1 MTDPGLPP
9 ICLNVSQGTWN
20 QICAVSRAV
29 DEVGLH
35 SIGVPDTPMVER
47 DVYLSCA
54 AAALNTS
61 RCKIV
66 TAVTNPVTRHPSLAA
81 AALLQLEELAPGR
94 VICGIATGNSA
105 VWGVGL
111 KPARISE
118 LREYILAV
126 KALLKGEPASWRGR
140 RFSQSWRE
148 FTPFDVPVYV
158 ACAGPK
164 SIRMASQV
172 ADGLILS
179 VGVSPDDLRWADEQ
193 IAAACAE
200 VGRDPAE
207 LDVWHYAEIT
217 FAESAAAAA
226 ENSLGWL
233 AYFLIFGGTAG
244 KRVPAALLPALTA
257 LNADSQDIEA
267 AYRSEGRGRALVER
281 AKALG
286 VYDWLVSRSPC
297 LGGTPEEVRAR
308 LEMLRD
314 RGAGKWMLF
323 PDGMNLED
331 TRVARLLGET
341 LRSKREASGTIG

>member
-1 MTDPGLPP
+1 M
-9 ICLNVSQGTWN
+9 
-20 QICAVSRAV
+20 CAVARTV
-29 DEVGLH
+29 DAGELH
-35 SIGVPDTPMVER
+35 SVGVPDTPMVER

-61 RCKIV
+61 RCMIV
-66 TAVTNPVTRHPSLAA
+66 TGVTNPVTRHPSVAA
-81 AALLQLEELAPGR
+81 AALGQLEELAPGR
-94 VICGIATGNSA
+94 VICGIATGDSA

-111 KPARISE
+111 KPARVAE

-140 RFSQSWRE
+140 RFSQSWSE
-148 FTPFDVPVYV
+148 FTPFDLPVYV

-164 SIRMASQV
+164 SVRMASQV

-179 VGVSPDDLRWADEQ
+179 VGVSPDDLGWIDEQ

-207 LDVWHYAEIT
+207 VDVWHYAEIT

-226 ENSLGWL
+226 ENSLGWFSH
-233 AYFLIFGGTAG
+233 FLTFGGTAG
-244 KRVPAALLPALTA
+244 KRVPEELLPALTA
-257 LNADSQDIEA
+257 LNADSQDVEA

-286 VYDWLVSRSPC
+286 VYDWIISRSPC
-297 LGGTPEEVRAR
+297 LWGTPQEVRAR
-308 LEMLRD
+308 LETLRA
-314 RGAGKWMLF
+314 RGAEKWMLF
-323 PDGMNLED
+323 PDGMELAD
-331 TRVARLLGET
+331 TRVAQLLSET
-341 LRSKREASGTIG
+341 LHSKREASGTPG

>member
-1 MTDPGLPP
+1 M
-9 ICLNVSQGTWN
+9 SQGTWN
-20 QICAVSRAV
+20 QVCAVARAI
-29 DEVGLH
+29 DDMGLH
-35 SIGVPDTPMVER
+35 SIGIPDTPMVER
-47 DVYLSCA
+47 DVYLSCV
-54 AAALNTS
+54 AAALNAS
-61 RCKIV
+61 RCRIV
-66 TAVTNPVTRHPSLAA
+66 TAVTNPVTRHPSIAA

-94 VICGIATGNSA
+94 VICGIATGDSA

-111 KPARISE
+111 EPARISE
-118 LREYILAV
+118 LREYVLAV

-148 FTPFDVPVYV
+148 FAPFEMPVYV

-179 VGVSPDDLRWADEQ
+179 VGVSPDDLRWAEEQ

-200 VGRDPAE
+200 IGRDPAE
-207 LDVWHYAEIT
+207 IDVWHYAEIT

-233 AYFLIFGGTAG
+233 AHFLTFGGTAG
-244 KRVPAALLPALTA
+244 KRVPEDVLPALTA

-267 AYRSEGRGRALVER
+267 AYTTEGRGRALVTR

-286 VYDWLVSRSPC
+286 VYDWIISRSAC
-297 LGGTPEEVRAR
+297 LWGTPEEVRAR
-308 LEMLRD
+308 LEALRD
-314 RGAGKWMLF
+314 RGAEKWMLF
-323 PDGMNLED
+323 PDGMHLED

-341 LRSKREASGTIG
+341 LELIR